1 MTPPQPLR
9 IARTT
14 VQEAA
19 TSTLPAR
26 SGKFTIHALEMSD
39 GSEIVA
45 MVAGEIGDGQD
56 VLTRIHSECFTG
68 DVMGSLRC
76 DCRAQLESALS
87 RIDKNGR
94 GVVIYLPQE
103 GRGIGL
109 LNKIRAYALQ
119 DTGLDTV
126 DANLELGF
134 EVDQRTYETGAEAL
148 RFIGVK
154 SVQLLSNNPLKKK
167 GLEDNGI
174 TVQTLVEI
182 KTPVTKDNA
191 FYLDTKRRRCGHLL

>member
-1 MTPPQPLR
+1 MTPPQTLR

-19 TSTLPAR
+19 TATLPAR

-45 MVAGEIGDGQD
+45 MVAGKIGDGQD
-56 VLTRIHSECFTG
+56 VLTRLHSECFTG

-134 EVDQRTYETGAEAL
+134 EVDERTYETGAEAL

-154 SVQLLSNNPLKKK
+154 SVELLSNNPLKKK

-174 TVQTLVEI
+174 TVKALVEI
-182 KTPVTKDNA
+182 KTPVTEDNA